1 MLVSL
6 KPNGLLE
13 AFFFK
18 TITTPESRQRGSIV
32 ANQYSIVNYNTPGI
46 CGNKFTCAC
55 VYLPSGIR
63 TLKDAEGEPVGFFS
77 DDCIE

>member
-1 MLVSL
+1 MFVSL

-13 AFFFK
+13 AFFFFN

-32 ANQYSIVNYNTPGI
+32 ANQYSIVNTPGI

-63 TLKDAEGEPVGFFS
+63 TLKDAKGEPVGFFS

>member
-1 MLVSL
+1 MVCLKRFFLIRSL
-6 KPNGLLE
+6 PPRVDNVV
-13 AFFFK
+13 
-18 TITTPESRQRGSIV
+18 PIV
-32 ANQYSIVNYNTPGI
+32 ANQYSIVNTPGI

>member
-1 MLVSL
+1 MFVSL

-13 AFFFK
+13 AALLFN

-32 ANQYSIVNYNTPGI
+32 ANQYSIVKTPGI
-46 CGNKFTCAC
+46 CGNKCAC